1 MSEKILIVD
10 DDIDSL
16 KLIGLMLQR
25 HGYEV
30 VAASAGVQALSKAMA
45 DRPDLI
51 ILDIMMPDM
60 DGYEVCRRL
69 RANPE
74 TRPIPII
81 MFTAKTLVDD
91 KVAGFEAGADDYLT
105 KPTHPAELASRVK
118 AILARSANQRR
129 RDTKK
134 GMTIGLLGAK
144 GGLGTTTLAL
154 NIGAALVA
162 AGENPIVADFRLGRG
177 SMGLAIGFERS
188 YGMANTLAR
197 PTADIRPAAV
207 ERELVVHSSGLRALL
222 SSPRPKEA
230 QMKYPIESVVAV
242 IGSLRTMGRPAIFDL
257 GCGFDDS
264 ISRLQREMDQLIL
277 VVEPAGITL
286 AMARELLQELETSG
300 AGSGRIHIVVI
311 NRSQSSL
318 QTPWN
323 EVEQMV
329 GRELRAIVSAAPE
342 LAFQAAR
349 AATPIVLLQP
359 SSIVANQIIK
369 LSEELN
375 QRIRTLASGGLIT

>member
-30 VAASAGVQALSKAMA
+30 VAASAGTQALSKAMA
-45 DRPDLI
+45 DHPDLI

-69 RANPE
+69 RSNPE
-74 TRPIPII
+74 TRSIPII

-129 RDTKK
+129 RDAKK

-162 AGENPIVADFRLGRG
+162 AGENPIVADFRLGKG

-188 YGMANTLAR
+188 YGMANILAR
-197 PTADIRPAAV
+197 PTSDIRPAAI
-207 ERELVVHSSGLRALL
+207 ERELVIHSSGLRALL

-230 QMKYPIESVVAV
+230 QMKYPIESAVAT
-242 IGSLRTMGRPAIFDL
+242 ISGLRTMGRPAIFDL
-257 GCGFDDS
+257 GCGYDDTV
-264 ISRLQREMDQLIL
+264 SRLQREMDQLII
-277 VVEPAGITL
+277 VVEPVGITL
-286 AMARELLQELETSG
+286 AMARELILELETSG
-300 AGSGRIHIVVI
+300 AGSGRIHVVVI

-323 EVEQMV
+323 EVEQMM

-349 AATPIVLLQP
+349 AATPIVLFQP

-375 QRIRTLASGGLIT
+375 QRIRTLAGGGLTT

>member
-30 VAASAGVQALSKAMA
+30 VAASAGTQALSKAMA
-45 DRPDLI
+45 DHPDLI

-69 RANPE
+69 RSNPE

-129 RDTKK
+129 HDTKK

-144 GGLGTTTLAL
+144 GGLGTTTLTL

-162 AGENPIVADFRLGRG
+162 AGENPIVADFRLGKG

-188 YGMANTLAR
+188 YGMANTLVR
-197 PTADIRPAAV
+197 PTSDIRPAAV
-207 ERELVVHSSGLRALL
+207 ERELVIHSSGLRALL
-222 SSPRPKEA
+222 SSSRPKEA
-230 QMKYPIESVVAV
+230 QIKYPIESA
-242 IGSLRTMGRPAIFDL
+242 IATISSLRTMGRPAIFDL

-277 VVEPAGITL
+277 VVEPTGITL
-286 AMARELLQELETSG
+286 AMARELIQELETSG

-323 EVEQMV
+323 EVEQMM

-349 AATPIVLLQP
+349 AATPIVLFQP

-375 QRIRTLASGGLIT
+375 QRIRTLAGGGLTM